1 MSARSSIPGALIATL
16 LDAEDDRI
24 LFVPAQGEPIRAADI
39 RAGAR
44 QLVNDLPA
52 ADEAITVFSS
62 SAATLAA
69 ACLAAQH
76 LQRPL
81 NLLPQAGASYC
92 NSLGL
97 DRQSFVGEFAGYG
110 HVIDWSAED
119 DTGIALR
126 RHEAFRPTLSFYT
139 SGSTGQVKIIEK
151 PLSVLEAEA
160 AYWVDRLE
168 GEFDWVC
175 GSVSHQHIYGFI
187 FRFLV
192 PLLSGTPAADSAAL
206 SWEAL
211 FQRSG
216 KRPMLVSSP
225 AHLTRLAP
233 EDTLAGFSP
242 SIILSSGGP
251 LPLDAALTARKI
263 FGHSPIE
270 ILGSTETGG
279 VAWRQRDGSDEHWT
293 PLEDVNA
300 TQSDEGELIVSS
312 PYIPE
317 DEPVHM
323 GDLAEFTAD
332 GRFLLKGRADLITKI
347 EGKRVSL
354 TRVTDALLGHPAI
367 EDALAL
373 VTQHGARE
381 RLSAI
386 VVPSEQGR
394 RELIERG
401 PFRFSRE
408 LAKDLAETLESA
420 ETPKRWRF
428 VADIPLDSQS
438 KRSRA
443 NLTNLFEGQR
453 ILELLKPDISHTGDY
468 EAELLFTVTPDY
480 PWFKG
485 HFHDAPILPGLA
497 QVHIAAAVCEEIW
510 ALRPASHAISRLKF
524 NRIIQPGED
533 IRLVLKFNT
542 TTRKLNFGF
551 SCEGDHTSSGTIG

>member
-1 MSARSSIPGALIATL
+1 MQSSTSSAFIATL

-24 LFVPAQGEPIRAADI
+24 LFVPSQGEPIRAADV
-39 RAGAR
+39 RAAAG
-44 QLVNDLPA
+44 QLVRDLPA
-52 ADEAITVFSS
+52 AEDAITVFSS
-62 SAATLAA
+62 SAASLAA

-92 NSLGL
+92 DSLGL
-97 DRQSFVGEFAGYG
+97 DRQCFVGEFTGYG
-110 HVIDWSAED
+110 RAIDWSAQQEA
-119 DTGIALR
+119 GIALQ
-126 RHEAFRPTLSFYT
+126 RHEAFKPTLSFYT

-151 PLSVLEAEA
+151 PLAVLEAEA
-160 AYWVDRLE
+160 AYWVDRLGGKFE
-168 GEFDWVC
+168 WVC

-187 FRFLV
+187 FRFVV
-192 PLLSGTPAADSAAL
+192 PILSGTPAADSAAL

-211 FQRSG
+211 FRGAG
-216 KRPMLVSSP
+216 KLPLLVSSP
-225 AHLTRLAP
+225 AHLTRLGP

-242 SIILSSGGP
+242 SVILSSGGP
-251 LPLDAALTARKI
+251 LALDAALTARKV

-279 VAWRQRDGSDEHWT
+279 VASRQRDGSDEYWT
-293 PLEDVNA
+293 PLENVKV
-300 TQSDEGELIVSS
+300 TQSEDGELIVSS

-317 DEPVHM
+317 HGPVHM

-354 TRVTDALLGHPAI
+354 TRVTDTLLGHPSV

-373 VTQHGARE
+373 VTQHGSRE

-394 RELIERG
+394 RELIKRG

-428 VADIPLDSQS
+428 VADIPLDTQS

-443 NLTNLFEGQR
+443 NLSQLFEGQR
-453 ILELLKPDISHTGDY
+453 ILEILKPEIAHSGDY
-468 EAELLFTVTPDY
+468 ETELLFTVTLDY

-485 HFHDAPILPGLA
+485 HFHNAPILPGLS
-497 QVHIAAAVCEEIW
+497 QVHIAVSLCEELW
-510 ALRPASHAISRLKF
+510 AQRPASHAINRLKF
-524 NRIIQPGED
+524 GKIIQPGD
-533 IRLVLKFNT
+533 HVRLALKFST
-542 TTRKLNFGF
+542 TTRKLNFSF
-551 SCEGDHTSSGTIG
+551 SCEGDHISSGTIG